1 MSKAKKI
8 VLKDGTVRYR
18 IVTDAGRDP
27 VTGKRRQIT
36 QTFDRKKDAGAEL
49 ARISHQRATG
59 TYVAPSKL
67 TVAQMIDG
75 YLTSATF
82 EREAATKRNYECAL
96 VVPRERLGDRLAQS
110 VTREDIEALRD
121 FMLSEGRKRGDK
133 RGPGLSSRS
142 VRNTLGRLSAAFEQA
157 VDDGKITRNPCHR
170 VRLPKLVTGEKNTW
184 SEDEARQFLAAAS
197 RDRLHVAWRLAL
209 YGARREEIC
218 GARWADFDL
227 AARTWT
233 VSMVR
238 VLVGTEIHEKE
249 PKTPRSART
258 LPLDD
263 DLVAALTA
271 LRKRQAAEA
280 LAAGPAYSASGYVI
294 ADELGE
300 PVRPDWLSFEFGR
313 VVRRAG
319 ARRLTI
325 HECRHTAISLM
336 EKAGVP
342 ISIISAWAGHG
353 TPEFTYRVYSHARQD
368 DLVAGR
374 DTLGRIYGAGEAM

>member
-1 MSKAKKI
+1 VSKPKKI

-27 VTGKRRQIT
+27 VTRKRRQLT
-36 QTFDRKKDAGAEL
+36 QTFDKKKDADAEL

-75 YLTSATF
+75 YLASAAF

-142 VRNTLGRLSAAFEQA
+142 VRNTIGRLSAAFEQA
-157 VDDGKITRNPCHR
+157 VDDGKLTKNPCNR
-170 VRLPKLVTGEKNTW
+170 VRLPKLVKKEKNTW
-184 SEDEARQFLAAAS
+184 SGDEARQFLAVAS
-197 RDRLHVAWRLAL
+197 RNRLHVAWRLAL

-218 GARWADFDL
+218 GARWEDIDL

-233 VSMVR
+233 ISVVR
-238 VLVGTEIHEKE
+238 VLVGTEIIEKE

-263 DLVAALTA
+263 GLVAALTA
-271 LRKRQAAEA
+271 LRTRQKAEA
-280 LAAGPAYSASGYVI
+280 LAAGPAYSASGYVVV
-294 ADELGE
+294 DELGA
-300 PVRPDWLSFEFGR
+300 PIRPDWLSFEFGR

-319 ARRLTI
+319 VRRITI

-342 ISIISAWAGHG
+342 PSIISAWAGHG
-353 TPEFTYRVYSHARQD
+353 SPAFTYREYVHAGD
-368 DLVAGR
+368 DLTAGR
-374 DTLGRIYGAGEAM
+374 DALSGIYSAGEAM